1 MGAPVILIVDDVAAT
16 RTGLAQ
22 LLRLK
27 GYDTLEAPNG
37 EDGLR
42 VLLANPHIR
51 VVVLDLN
58 MPGTSGY
65 WFRDEQRKRPAVAHV
80 PVIAFT
86 GGEMPDESFGFRE
99 RLRKPISVGA
109 LLTVL
114 EACCLGES
122 TGSR

>member
-1 MGAPVILIVDDVAAT
+1 MGPAVLIIDDVAAT

-27 GYDTLEAPNG
+27 GYDAIEAANG
-37 EDGLR
+37 ADGLR
-42 VLLANPHIR
+42 LLQAHPHVR

-65 WFRDEQRKRPAVAHV
+65 WFRTEQRRVPAIADI

-86 GGEMPDESFGFRE
+86 GGELPDESLGFRE
-99 RLRKPISVGA
+99 RLRKPISVGE
-109 LLTVL
+109 LLRVL
-114 EACCLGES
+114 EECCIDASG
-122 TGSR
+122 RM

>member
-1 MGAPVILIVDDVAAT
+1 MGAPAILIIDDVAAT

-27 GYDTLEAPNG
+27 GYDALEAPNG

-42 VLLANPHIR
+42 VLVANPQVR

-65 WFRDEQRKRPAVAHV
+65 WFREEQRKLPTIAHV

-86 GGEMPDESFGFRE
+86 GGDMPDDSFGFIE

-114 EACCLGES
+114 EACCLHES
-122 TGSR
+122 TGPP